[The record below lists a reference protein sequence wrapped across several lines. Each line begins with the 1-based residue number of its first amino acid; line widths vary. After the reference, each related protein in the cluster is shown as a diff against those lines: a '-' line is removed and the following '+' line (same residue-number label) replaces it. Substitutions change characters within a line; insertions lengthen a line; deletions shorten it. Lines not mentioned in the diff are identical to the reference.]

1 MRCRC
6 YPSPPPGTTDRKEQE
21 KEQSQSCRAE
31 NEEETSQNQP
41 NHSIAGQMEMDSTA
55 SCCAQSLILDK
66 EDENN
71 NNNNNNNEIKD
82 INHQNQLEIIEREP
96 IANLEDGM
104 ECEDG
109 AITFSECPDISW
121 IGAEASDV
129 IYTFSELG

>member
-1 MRCRC
+1 
-6 YPSPPPGTTDRKEQE
+6 
-21 KEQSQSCRAE
+21 
-31 NEEETSQNQP
+31 
-41 NHSIAGQMEMDSTA
+41 MEMDSTA

-66 EDENN
+66 EDED

-82 INHQNQLEIIEREP
+82 INHQNQLEIIENER

-129 IYTFSELG
+129 IYTFSELGWMLVVVQNLQFCFC

>member
-1 MRCRC
+1 MLR
-6 YPSPPPGTTDRKEQE
+6 
-21 KEQSQSCRAE
+21 SQIILSRIACFILRVNDLWREAE
-31 NEEETSQNQP
+31 IDHAFSFEF
-41 NHSIAGQMEMDSTA
+41 
-55 SCCAQSLILDK
+55 
-66 EDENN
+66 
-71 NNNNNNNEIKD
+71 EICLK
-82 INHQNQLEIIEREP
+82 IFSGKHEREP

>member
-1 MRCRC
+1 
-6 YPSPPPGTTDRKEQE
+6 
-21 KEQSQSCRAE
+21 
-31 NEEETSQNQP
+31 
-41 NHSIAGQMEMDSTA
+41 MEMDSTA

-71 NNNNNNNEIKD
+71 NNNINNNDIKENN
-82 INHQNQLEIIEREP
+82 NHQNQLEIIEREP